1 MKTEQNLAVNQWE
14 KINESEVGE
23 SDLERESAATA
34 QGLTRQ
40 LDITLSRWAVILVRF
55 QGNKD
60 VSANQRRHSARLHL
74 SQPA

>member
-34 QGLTRQ
+34 QGLTRATGYHAFAMGS
-40 LDITLSRWAVILVRF
+40 DSGTFSR
-55 QGNKD
+55 Q
-60 VSANQRRHSARLHL
+60 
-74 SQPA
+74 